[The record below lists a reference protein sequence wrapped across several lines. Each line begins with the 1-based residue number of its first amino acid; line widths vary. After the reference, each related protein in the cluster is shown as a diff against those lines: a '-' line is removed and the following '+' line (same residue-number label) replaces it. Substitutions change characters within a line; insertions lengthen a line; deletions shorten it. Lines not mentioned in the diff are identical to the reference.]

1 MRGTTNCEDTNLRII
16 GEDLEQVNRS
26 SIPLGNGGGYYG
38 EMAVF
43 HELHCLVGSSGVR

>member
-1 MRGTTNCEDTNLRII
+1 MGDAKNIADTNMRISE
-16 GEDLEQVNRS
+16 EDLRKVNRS

-43 HELHCLVGSSGVR
+43 HELHCLVSSDYF